1 MKAIKFLAL
10 ILALATLSCMV
21 IGCSNEEEENM
32 DLPERDFYEL
42 TVSFQIK
49 DADGKII
56 VEAKDYNY
64 KGHEEPTILNIISD
78 YLYIFADYKCNIENG
93 TLVQVGN
100 KKARTS
106 KGEYWA
112 FAKGIDHDASELNKD
127 IFIDG
132 RMSEFNCKDEACAEF
147 TIVFVS
153 SSAPAEEETT

>member
-21 IGCSNEEEENM
+21 IGCSSEEEENM

-64 KGHEEPTILNIISD
+64 KGE
-78 YLYIFADYKCNIENG
+78 
-93 TLVQVGN
+93 
-100 KKARTS
+100 
-106 KGEYWA
+106 
-112 FAKGIDHDASELNKD
+112 
-127 IFIDG
+127 
-132 RMSEFNCKDEACAEF
+132 
-147 TIVFVS
+147 
-153 SSAPAEEETT
+153 